1 MAAATLAQKQKPEA
15 PQTAGPCQLLVSQ
28 PERGCLSSGERARKA
43 VGRSWAG
50 GPWSDLASRRQNPCA
65 LLPPAGLVVDVPSR
79 AGLSLPHPCTNA
91 AQNCLAPGSSR

>member
-1 MAAATLAQKQKPEA
+1 MAAATLAQKQKPGA

-43 VGRSWAG
+43 MERSRAG
-50 GPWSDLASRRQNPCA
+50 GPGQTWPLAAKTRA
-65 LLPPAGLVVDVPSR
+65 LPPPAGPVVDVPSR